1 MDFYRALRYTGGSR
15 WDLGNTECYIAWCG
29 EIGLANRWSLWEW
42 ALGLPGNHF
51 FQAGLLG
58 FQEAGFAL
66 LCSPVAPSGSAREE
80 EQSPL

>member
-1 MDFYRALRYTGGSR
+1 MDFYIALRHTGGSR

-42 ALGLPGNHF
+42 ALGLPGNRF

-58 FQEAGFAL
+58 GWVCSL
-66 LCSPVAPSGSAREE
+66 LSSGSVQEE
-80 EQSPL
+80 EKSPL